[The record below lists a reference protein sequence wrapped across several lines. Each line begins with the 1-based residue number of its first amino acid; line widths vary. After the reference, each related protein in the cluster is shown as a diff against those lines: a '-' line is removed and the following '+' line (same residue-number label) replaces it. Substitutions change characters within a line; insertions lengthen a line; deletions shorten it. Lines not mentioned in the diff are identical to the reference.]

1 MTCGGFDDEK
11 ENLMKYKLLALDM
24 DGTVLNGKKEISE
37 KTLQAIRQA
46 MELGVIVTIAT
57 GRSWQ
62 ALEQYPE
69 LLELIEPPII
79 VYNGGMVISTDGKD
93 ILFRQ
98 NLSEKAALE
107 VIGHGRA
114 NGVIQYVWSDET
126 LYVDGSLAQIE
137 RYISEVGTKYTILE
151 DPEPLAKQGITK
163 VLWSG
168 EPDEIA
174 KYQEMLPGVIEAKD
188 MHYFT
193 SSPWYLEFMDHRIS
207 KGATLARFAEHF
219 EIKPEEVIAV
229 GDGMNDVTMLQYAGL
244 GVAMANGA
252 EELKQIADFIT
263 GTNEEDGVAQVIEQ
277 FIVSAS

>member
-1 MTCGGFDDEK
+1 
-11 ENLMKYKLLALDM
+11 MKYKLLALDM